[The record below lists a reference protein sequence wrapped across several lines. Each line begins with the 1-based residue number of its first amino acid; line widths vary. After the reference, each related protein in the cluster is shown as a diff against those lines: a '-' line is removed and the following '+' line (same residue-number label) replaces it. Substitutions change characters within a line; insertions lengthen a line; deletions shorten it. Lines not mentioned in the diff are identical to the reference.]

1 MKKKLA
7 RYLAFLQSELRN
19 IGGRYERYLQI
30 TEALQH
36 VTLGEGAKF
45 VGEPILTIHPEASI
59 KIGARVTLNSDNSD
73 YHVSMYAPVKL
84 IVDRPGAT
92 ISIGDDTRIHGSCIH
107 AWKSIAI
114 GKRCLIAANCQIVDS
129 NGHPTALDCPEIRIR
144 ETDRPRPV
152 VICDDVWIGTGAI
165 ILPGVTIGRGSV
177 VGAGAVVTRDVPGG
191 VVIAGNPARVVR
203 SRAEVPATSGILGS

>member
-1 MKKKLA
+1 MVFLRSELNRIGRRYA
-7 RYLAFLQSELRN
+7 RYC
-19 IGGRYERYLQI
+19 QI

-45 VGEPILTIHPEASI
+45 VGEPILTMHPEASI
-59 KIGARVTLNSDNSD
+59 SIGARVTLNSDNSE

-84 IVDRPGAT
+84 VADRAGAT

-144 ETDRPRPV
+144 ETDCPRPV

-165 ILPGVTIGRGSV
+165 ILPGVTIGQGSV
-177 VGAGAVVTRDVPGG
+177 VGAGAVVTRDIPAG
-191 VVIAGNPARVVR
+191 VVVAGNPARVVR
-203 SRAEVPATSGILGS
+203 SQAVIPASAGILGS